1 MLESLTKLSQIKGR
15 AGYYLIAE
23 VPRALRG
30 VIKSS
35 KIVKKAGNTRAETL
49 RNKPELLLQ
58 IEQRLRESASVDPI
72 GKTFKQVR
80 PEDGPVFLDE
90 LERNMRAAG
99 HSEAEINTLV
109 YGAEA
114 VREQGLEVVEV
125 PALEARLT
133 AAEKGISSYLQWM
146 ERRRVEELPAAST
159 YANWKSRLKLLSE
172 WLGSEYLGGMT
183 KQQAVHTL

>member
-35 KIVKKAGNTRAETL
+35 KIVKNSGNTRAETL

-72 GKTFKQVR
+72 GKTFKKFKTD
-80 PEDGPVFLDE
+80 DGPVFAEE
-90 LERNMRAAG
+90 LEGTWLMRV
-99 HSEAEINTLV
+99 S
-109 YGAEA
+109 
-114 VREQGLEVVEV
+114 
-125 PALEARLT
+125 
-133 AAEKGISSYLQWM
+133 
-146 ERRRVEELPAAST
+146 
-159 YANWKSRLKLLSE
+159 
-172 WLGSEYLGGMT
+172 
-183 KQQAVHTL
+183 